1 MTDTQDA
8 STGKKTAGAFD
19 IRMIIAMLI
28 GLYGVVLVVT
38 GLFATSDADLD
49 KADGFNINLW
59 AGLGMVVGRGSV
71 RRLVAAAA
79 DRRRGPPTSARNAA
93 AADAPPCATL
103 VPCARTCS
111 LPSRV
116 DVTRRRRGCPS

>member
-1 MTDTQDA
+1 MTDSQNS

-19 IRMIIAMLI
+19 IRVIIAMLI

-59 AGLGMVVGRGSV
+59 AGLGMVI
-71 RRLVAAAA
+71 VAAAF
-79 DRRRGPPTSARNAA
+79 
-93 AADAPPCATL
+93 
-103 VPCARTCS
+103 VVW
-111 LPSRV
+111 SRV
-116 DVTRRRRGCPS
+116 RPIVVEDPHLREERRSG